1 MRLLITFA
9 RTYPLHSAIMLFALL
24 LAGIAEGFGFSALL
38 PLLNAAVR
46 SRAGAGQ
53 IPSGPGAEPGSPAEE
68 MVEEALLAIGLN
80 PTVEV
85 LLVVIVLAIF
95 LKSGL
100 VLLANRR
107 VGYTVSQVA
116 TDLRLSLLR
125 ALLLT
130 RWEYHVRQPVG
141 GMVNAMATEAKRSSK
156 ACLSCVTMVSLVIQT
171 AVYVG
176 VALLV
181 SWKATFFCLSAGLA
195 LMYLLSRPVKRARR
209 AGKRQTKLL
218 KSLLGHMTD
227 ILQSIKPLKT
237 MAREKSARTIM
248 VRRTKLLNKAL
259 RKQIF
264 SKELLRA
271 YQESVRA
278 VLIAIGLYVALVH
291 WNLPLTTTMVLT
303 VLLVRILM
311 QLGKVQQEYQ
321 QMVIF
326 ESAYDSI
333 RETISEAEAE
343 KEVVSGSLAPTL
355 KKAIRLDRV
364 SFSYSKAPVL
374 RNVSLSFP
382 AGQITTIV
390 GPSGSG
396 KTTVADLLT
405 GLLRPTQGEI
415 WIDDVPMSEVDLRC
429 WRSMIGYVPQDTLL
443 LHDTVLVNVT
453 LGDPGLS
460 HDDGERALRAAGAWD
475 FVKAMPQG
483 MHSIVGERGGKLS
496 GGQQQRIAIARALVH
511 EPTLLIL
518 DEATS
523 ALDSESEA
531 AICDT
536 LQKLRGKIT
545 TLAISHRDSLVR
557 VADRAYRL
565 EEGRVERIE

>member
-9 RTYPLHSAIMLFALL
+9 RAYPLHSAIMLFALL

-38 PLLNAAVR
+38 PLLNTAVR
-46 SRAGAGQ
+46 SRAGAGLSL
-53 IPSGPGAEPGSPAEE
+53 SGPGAQPGSPAERI
-68 MVEEALLAIGLN
+68 VEEALLVIGLK

-107 VGYTVSQVA
+107 IGYTVSQVA

-125 ALLLT
+125 AVLLT
-130 RWEYHVRQPVG
+130 RWEYHVRQPIG
-141 GMVNAMATEAKRSSK
+141 GLVNAMATEAKRSSK
-156 ACLSCVTMVSLVIQT
+156 ACLSCVTIASLVIQT
-171 AVYVG
+171 AIYVG

-181 SWKATFFCLSAGLA
+181 SWKATLFCLSAGLA
-195 LMYLLSRPVKRARR
+195 LMYLLSRPIKKARR

-237 MAREKSARTIM
+237 MARENAARTIM
-248 VRRTKLLNKAL
+248 VRRTKHLNKAL

-291 WNLPLTTTMVLT
+291 WNLPLTTVMVLT

-333 RETISEAEAE
+333 RETISEVEAE
-343 KEVVSGSLAPTL
+343 KEVVSGSRTPTL

-364 SFSYSKAPVL
+364 SFAYSKASVL
-374 RNVSLSFP
+374 RNVSLSFQ

-396 KTTVADLLT
+396 KTTVADLVT
-405 GLLRPTQGEI
+405 GLLRPKQGEI
-415 WIDDVPMSEVDLRC
+415 WIDDVPMSEVDLRR

-453 LGDPGLS
+453 LGDPGLN

-483 MHSIVGERGGKLS
+483 MQSFVGERGANFPEVSGSVSPLPGHSFTSPLS
-496 GGQQQRIAIARALVH
+496 
-511 EPTLLIL
+511 
-518 DEATS
+518 
-523 ALDSESEA
+523 
-531 AICDT
+531 
-536 LQKLRGKIT
+536 
-545 TLAISHRDSLVR
+545 
-557 VADRAYRL
+557 
-565 EEGRVERIE
+565 